1 MHSIGAPSLGSP
13 TFPLEGDQHID
24 RLEAEINALWRIW
37 AEQQLIAEMRALVK
51 EPRAQGKRSA
61 PKAKRHA
68 DKAPDRLRS

>member
-1 MHSIGAPSLGSP
+1 
-13 TFPLEGDQHID
+13 
-24 RLEAEINALWRIW
+24 
-37 AEQQLIAEMRALVK
+37 MRALVK